1 MHCCNISGRWDPL
14 LSAGS
19 GKRTREFV
27 SQRSVCSRC
36 PRLHAEN
43 RIDPNG
49 RQSLA
54 ALGPMEPQWPPV
66 WTEHPRNASSHSY
79 LANSLRRRL
88 QKGWELP
95 VGSIGHSCH
104 LTYPLSACPE

>member
-27 SQRSVCSRC
+27 SQTSVRSRC

-54 ALGPMEPQWPPV
+54 A
-66 WTEHPRNASSHSY
+66 
-79 LANSLRRRL
+79 
-88 QKGWELP
+88 
-95 VGSIGHSCH
+95 
-104 LTYPLSACPE
+104 